1 MEDRDKPDG
10 KRRDSGEGPGI
21 ENKRKNSLGKE
32 NQGKGCYNRWII

>member
-21 ENKRKNSLGKE
+21 ENKRIPLVKKTKGKDVTID
-32 NQGKGCYNRWII
+32 G